1 MNRPVMMPARHM
13 VHCITT
19 ATHPEVYAMEPQTT
33 KVPAEKMLMKRDR
46 PDIHHG
52 SVPPAEKKLREPVPR
67 RKDAMPANSTTMAN
81 ITSDM

>member
-1 MNRPVMMPARHM
+1 
-13 VHCITT
+13 
-19 ATHPEVYAMEPQTT
+19 
-33 KVPAEKMLMKRDR
+33 MKRDR

-67 RKDAMPANSTTMAN
+67 RKDAMPADSTTMAN